1 MIVYL
6 IPLFLLSLF
15 SCLEDK
21 PKYQTI
27 LKNKYFSFIIF
38 FLLMFFIGLRNQIGC
53 DWESYVYNFKFNS
66 SLSWGDLT
74 ISRSQN
80 IFDVGYT
87 ILSKLISY
95 KFGFSVL
102 IFTISILFTVP
113 LFLFCCQI
121 KRTYLSLLIS
131 YPYFIVVVGMG
142 PIRQS
147 AAIGCMIMSIIFLSQ
162 YKNNLLF
169 ISSIISS
176 LFHVSGMIFIS
187 LAFLN
192 FNKSTNKI
200 FYRITKL
207 IFIAGILVLAIY
219 NFEWVAEK
227 LSFYLKHYPGS
238 SKAKSA
244 IVIWL
249 INFFPMA
256 LYITNISK
264 FNFSKTF
271 NKVCIFF
278 FGFEIIMLIT
288 IFLNN
293 IIAYRF
299 ILYCFPITIY
309 IASHLPDVKISK
321 VRSDFII
328 YFIISLSIFSLI
340 FWMKY
345 ARHSYCWLPYQN
357 LLFIK

>member
-6 IPLFLLSLF
+6 LPLFLLSLLSF
-15 SCLEDK
+15 LENK
-21 PKYQTI
+21 PKYQII
-27 LKNKYFSFIIF
+27 LKNKYFFFIIF
-38 FLLMFFIGLRNQIGC
+38 FLFMFLIGLRNQIGC
-53 DWESYVYNFKFNS
+53 DWESYVNNFIFNS
-66 SLSWGDLT
+66 SLSWGELT

-80 IFDVGYT
+80 ILDLGYT
-87 ILSKLISY
+87 VISKLISY

-113 LFLFCCQI
+113 LFLFCYQI

-147 AAIGCMIMSIIFLSQ
+147 AAIGCMILSIILLSQ

-192 FNKSTNKI
+192 FKNSTNKI
-200 FYRITKL
+200 FYRIARL
-207 IFIAGILVLAIY
+207 IFIVGILLLIIY
-219 NFEWVAEK
+219 NFEWVFEK
-227 LSFYLKHYPGS
+227 LSFYLKLYPQS
-238 SKAKSA
+238 SKANSA

-264 FNFSKTF
+264 FNFSKIF
-271 NKVCIFF
+271 KKVCIFF
-278 FGFEIIMLIT
+278 FSFEIVMLFV
-288 IFLNN
+288 IFVNN

-299 ILYCFPITIY
+299 ILYCFPISIY
-309 IASHLPDVKISK
+309 IASHLPDVKIFK
-321 VRSDFII
+321 VKGEYII
-328 YFIISLSIFSLI
+328 YFIMSLSIFSLI

-345 ARHSYCWLPYQN
+345 AKHSYCWLPYQN
-357 LLFIK
+357 LLF